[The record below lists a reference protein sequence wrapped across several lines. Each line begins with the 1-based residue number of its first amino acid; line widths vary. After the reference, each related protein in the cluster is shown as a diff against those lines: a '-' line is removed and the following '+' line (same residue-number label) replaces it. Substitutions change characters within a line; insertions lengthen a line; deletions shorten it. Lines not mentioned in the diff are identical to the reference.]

1 MDDVLIYKAQTIER
15 CIKRVQEEYIGF
27 EDEINTNFTKQDAI
41 ILNIERACQACIDMG
56 NHFVKTHKLGI
67 PQSSKDVF
75 QILFSNKIIENEL
88 NKTLK
93 NNNITVGKFKTG
105 DTPVDRLLGKEMI
118 LLLWAIEDSDPT
130 LIPTAIR
137 NWLGFSREERWW
149 LFTMTNA
156 TTGHADDKRG
166 WRKAIR
172 YAITENPIDDLK
184 TNQMRIFDL

>member
-41 ILNIERACQACIDMG
+41 ILNIERACQACIDMR

-88 NKTLK
+88 NKKLQAMVGFRNIAVHDYSNLNLEILHAIIK
-93 NNNITVGKFKTG
+93 NELDK
-105 DTPVDRLLGKEMI
+105 LLDFSKII
-118 LLLWAIEDSDPT
+118 LL
-130 LIPTAIR
+130 
-137 NWLGFSREERWW
+137 
-149 LFTMTNA
+149 
-156 TTGHADDKRG
+156 K
-166 WRKAIR
+166 
-172 YAITENPIDDLK
+172 
-184 TNQMRIFDL
+184 

>member
-1 MDDVLIYKAQTIER
+1 MARIQGLGFGYIPEETKHHFLVRIARSKEQKVLVYER
-15 CIKRVQEEYIGF
+15 FQWDENEPQKTELEYENIKVELDRHKW
-27 EDEINTNFTKQDAI
+27 D
-41 ILNIERACQACIDMG
+41 L
-56 NHFVKTHKLGI
+56 VKEA
-67 PQSSKDVF
+67 V
-75 QILFSNKIIENEL
+75 ENEL

>member
-1 MDDVLIYKAQTIER
+1 MAKIQGLGFGYIPEETKHHYLVRISRSKEQKVSVYER
-15 CIKRVQEEYIGF
+15 FTWDEEGPQETELDYNNLKVRI
-27 EDEINTNFTKQDAI
+27 DRHKWDLVKDAI
-41 ILNIERACQACIDMG
+41 Q
-56 NHFVKTHKLGI
+56 
-67 PQSSKDVF
+67 
-75 QILFSNKIIENEL
+75 NEF

-93 NNNITVGKFKTG
+93 SNNITVGRFKIG
-105 DTPVDRLLGKEMI
+105 DTPIDRLLGKEMV
-118 LLLWAIEDSDPT
+118 LLLWAIEDSDPS

-172 YAITENPIDDLK
+172 YAITENPIEDK
-184 TNQMRIFDL
+184 SGKQMSIFDL